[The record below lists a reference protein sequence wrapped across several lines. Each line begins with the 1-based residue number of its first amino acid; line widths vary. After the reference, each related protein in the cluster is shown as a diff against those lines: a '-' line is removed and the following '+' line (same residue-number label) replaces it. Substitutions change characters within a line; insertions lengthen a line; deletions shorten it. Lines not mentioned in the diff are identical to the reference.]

1 MKQYLKQN
9 FNKAKNL
16 VAFLIIVFSINTNAQ
31 QLFTIKGKV
40 VDGESPIAGASIV
53 VKGTKIG
60 TTSDK
65 DGSFL
70 LNLKKGTYTLQVSLI
85 NTPKEVKITLTENTS
100 ITIDLSDNYES
111 LDEVLVSAVRVKS
124 GAPVTFSNVSKE
136 EIKDRNLG
144 QDIPILLNY
153 LPSVVTTSDAG
164 AGVGYTGIRVR
175 GSDATRVNVT
185 INGIP
190 YNDAESQGTFWVNM
204 PDFASSTESLQL
216 QRGVGTSTNG
226 SGAFGAS
233 LNLLTDAVSEDAFG
247 ELSASVGSFNTTKIT
262 GKFSTGLLNDHIEIS
277 GRVSK
282 IDSDGY
288 IDRAY
293 SDLSSYFLQAAYV
306 DDNTLIKAITFGG
319 HEKTYQAWYG
329 VTKEEMEEFGRTY
342 NPYTY
347 ENEVDNY
354 NQDHYQLHWNETI
367 SENWSTN
374 IAFNYTKGKG
384 YFEQFKEEEEV
395 ISDTD
400 YDGIPDFNNFNGII
414 EPTGIREDEYDDGT
428 IALIPISDV
437 IVRRWLDNDF
447 YVFNANATY
456 TNTNY
461 NVIFGGSFSNY
472 SGDHFGE
479 VIWSRE
485 FAEDA
490 NIRDNYYNSETQKT
504 DSNIFAKLDYK
515 FSEAWSLF
523 VDLQG
528 RFISFETNGLT
539 SDRTP
544 INVDENYSF
553 FNPKAGITYQINDY
567 NSLYFS
573 YAKANRE
580 PNRNDFENGISS
592 PEKLN
597 DFELGWR
604 IDKETFKINTNAY
617 YMLYKDQL
625 VLTGAIDDVGSPIRA
640 TSDKSYRLGLEIDA
654 AVKIS
659 NKFSVMPNVAISSN
673 KNIDFP
679 AYIDGEEVILEST
692 NIAFSPNFIAGN
704 NLVYQPISNLKLSLL
719 SKFVGEQYMGNI
731 DAENSKLDSYFVNDF
746 NVSYEITPNKIAK
759 SIRFDLLVNNIFN
772 AEYISNGYYGTYEY
786 DYEGTTYY
794 GDYAGYYPQATINFL
809 LGATVRF

>member
-9 FNKAKNL
+9 FKKAKNL
-16 VAFLIIVFSINTNAQ
+16 VTFLIIAFSINANAQ
-31 QLFTIKGKV
+31 ELFTIKGKV
-40 VDGESPIAGASIV
+40 VDGENPVAGASIV
-53 VKGTKIG
+53 VKGTKTG
-60 TTSDK
+60 TTSNA

-85 NTPKEVKITLTENTS
+85 SMPKEVKVTLTETTT
-100 ITIDLSDNYES
+100 ITVDLADNFES

-233 LNLLTDAVSEDAFG
+233 LNLLTDAISENAFG
-247 ELSASVGSFNTTKIT
+247 EISASVGSFNTTKIT

-277 GRVSK
+277 GRLSK

-293 SDLSSYFLQAAYV
+293 SDLTSYFFQAAYV

-384 YFEQFKEEEEV
+384 YFEQFKDEE
-395 ISDTD
+395 DFAD
-400 YDGIPDFNNFNGII
+400 YDLTPIVIGGETID
-414 EPTGIREDEYDDGT
+414 ETDLIR
-428 IALIPISDV
+428 
-437 IVRRWLDNDF
+437 RRWLDNDF

-456 TNTNY
+456 TGTNY

-472 SGDHFGE
+472 TGDHFGE
-479 VIWSRE
+479 IIW
-485 FAEDA
+485 AEYA
-490 NIRDNYYNSETQKT
+490 SNSEIRDRYYESNSQKT
-504 DSNIFAKLDYK
+504 DSNIFAKLDYQ
-515 FSEAWSLF
+515 FNEAWSLF

-528 RFISFETNGLT
+528 RFVSFETNGLT
-539 SDRTP
+539 SDRVP
-544 INVDENYSF
+544 LNVDEDYSF

-573 YAKANRE
+573 YARANRE
-580 PNRNDFENGISS
+580 PNRNDFENGISK

-604 IDKETFKINTNAY
+604 IDKETFKMNTNAY

-625 VLTGAIDDVGSPIRA
+625 VLTGAIDDVGAPIRA
-640 TSDKSYRLGLEIDA
+640 TSEKSYRLGLEIDA
-654 AVKIS
+654 AIKIS
-659 NKFSVMPNVAISSN
+659 NKFSIMPNVAFSSN

-679 AYIDGEEVILEST
+679 AYIDGEEIILKNT

-704 NLVYQPISNLKLSLL
+704 NLVYQPTSAIKLSLL

-731 DAENSKLDSYFVNDF
+731 DSENSKLDSYFVNDL

-759 SIRFDLLVNNIFN
+759 SIRFDLLINNIFN
-772 AEYISNGYYGTYEY
+772 VEYISNGYYGTYDDDWSVPGEI
-786 DYEGTTYY
+786 TTL
-794 GDYAGYYPQATINFL
+794 DYAGYYPQATINFL